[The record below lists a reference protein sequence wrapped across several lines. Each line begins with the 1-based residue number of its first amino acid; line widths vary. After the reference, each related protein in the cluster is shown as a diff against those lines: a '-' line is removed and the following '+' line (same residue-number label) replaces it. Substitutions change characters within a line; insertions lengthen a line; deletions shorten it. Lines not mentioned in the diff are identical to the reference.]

1 MLDGER
7 NQLIPSAP
15 PQGGRC
21 RLGSHTHACEVYHIP
36 SSKTILAHLSWATL
50 WVAPLVDRERRVGC
64 SMDSSCE
71 LLRSLDPASVSVHC
85 CEVPCRIS
93 KVG

>member
-1 MLDGER
+1 VLDGER

-15 PQGGRC
+15 PQGGRF

-36 SSKTILAHLSWATL
+36 SSKTILAHPCELGSRAGRT
-50 WVAPLVDRERRVGC
+50 ARVDRERRVGC

-85 CEVPCRIS
+85 CEVHCRT
-93 KVG
+93 V